1 MAVDES
7 PGEQKIQSV
16 LLEQA
21 QFNSEPKNSSVS
33 LFEEHFYAFPWVCV
47 FNQVQLLSLK
57 IQAESMLMS
66 SGI

>member
-33 LFEEHFYAFPWVCV
+33 LFEEHFMPSPGFAYSTRC
-47 FNQVQLLSLK
+47 NSYL
-57 IQAESMLMS
+57 
-66 SGI
+66 

>member
-21 QFNSEPKNSSVS
+21 QFNSEPKK
-33 LFEEHFYAFPWVCV
+33 EHFYAFPWVCV